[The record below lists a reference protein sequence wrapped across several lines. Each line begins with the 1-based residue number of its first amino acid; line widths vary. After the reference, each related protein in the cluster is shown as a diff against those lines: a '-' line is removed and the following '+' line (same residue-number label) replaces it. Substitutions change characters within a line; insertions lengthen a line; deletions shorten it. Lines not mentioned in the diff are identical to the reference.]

1 MKSICLLLILF
12 VFAAGSCGLVETEK
26 QLNDETIATIRE
38 VGRAIE
44 AYAEANKGKYPVQQ
58 TGDLSAIK
66 AQLVPQFAPKL
77 TEKDGSGHPIRYYCF
92 HDTGPYYI
100 IALGED
106 HKEDVGIYHS
116 PGQPTDTSFVT
127 IDDPTQDIIF
137 SNGKFVRYP
146 KGLKSTGIKG
156 KED

>member
-1 MKSICLLLILF
+1 LILF
-12 VFAAGSCGLVETEK
+12 AFAAASCGLVESEK
-26 QLNDETIATIRE
+26 QLNDQTIETIRE

-44 AYAEANKGKYPVQQ
+44 AYAAANNGKYPVEQ
-58 TGDLSAIK
+58 TGEISAIK
-66 AQLVPQFAPKL
+66 PKLVPHFAPYLK
-77 TEKDGSGHPIRYYCF
+77 EVDGSRHPIRYYCF

-116 PGQPTDTSFVT
+116 PGQPIDTSFVT

-146 KGLKSTGIKG
+146 KGLRSTEIKG